1 MNQLNM
7 ASQVDSEPSDLF
19 SGDVED
25 SNLQLSMPSSPSL
38 ATQLQANFTASSQA
52 SSEAGSS
59 PHTWGLSVWIKRLR
73 NVRRSLEP
81 LFLSS

>member
-1 MNQLNM
+1 M
-7 ASQVDSEPSDLF
+7 ASQVDSELSDLF

-25 SNLQLSMPSSPSL
+25 FDFQLSMPSSPSL

-59 PHTWGLSVWIKRLR
+59 RFTRGLSVSNQNAKGRT
-73 NVRRSLEP
+73 S
-81 LFLSS
+81 